1 MRQIN
6 LKIIIMLVFIIPL
19 FFSCGEE
26 LLEEEPKG
34 QISSANIAKEEST
47 LKAVLYA
54 AYDHSQLDPFNG
66 WLGHYSWCTD
76 AMWEYGG
83 HLEGK
88 ATPFLTFTW
97 NAGTPRVGW
106 PWNGYYTGIRDAN
119 SVLDNIED
127 FEGSEDLKN
136 KWKAEARFLRAWN
149 YSELYSLYGPVPL
162 VKTNERD
169 EFEVPRASDNEMKE
183 FIETE
188 LRSVAEN
195 LPDSQEEFGRATK
208 GSALGVLVK
217 FLLNTRQWEKSAEVA
232 QDIIEMDIYELYP
245 DYTELFMPSSEPNR
259 GEFLWLS
266 NKSVT
271 VDANACM
278 GCAYP
283 PSYPT
288 NQMIWA
294 CNYGVYSDFYQS
306 FYPDDERKELI
317 VAKYYN
323 TSLEDTVNLL
333 EQTEEYGG
341 PRPFKY
347 RDPNGVGV
355 SHGNDIPHVR
365 YADILLSRAEALNMM
380 EGPNQESIDLIN
392 QVRDRADIPNLEL
405 SDIQSKEA
413 LTDTILQERKWEFY
427 FELKRR
433 EDLLRHDKLISN
445 AQARGIETA
454 EERDVLFPIPQSA
467 MDANPELEQN
477 PGY

>member
-1 MRQIN
+1 MKRIN
-6 LKIIIMLVFIIPL
+6 LGIIIILVFVIPL
-19 FFSCGEE
+19 FLSCGEE
-26 LLEEEPKG
+26 LLQEEPKG
-34 QISSANIAKEEST
+34 QISSANIAEEKST
-47 LKAVLYA
+47 MKSVLYA
-54 AYDHSQLDPFNG
+54 AYDHSELDPFNG

-97 NAGTPRVGW
+97 HAGTERVGW
-106 PWNGYYTGIRDAN
+106 PWGGYYTGIRDAN

-127 FEGSEDLKN
+127 LDASEDLKN
-136 KWKAEARFLRAWN
+136 TWKAEARFLRAWD

-169 EFEVPRASDNEMKE
+169 EFEIPRASDSEMKE

-188 LRSVAEN
+188 LRAVAEN
-195 LPDSQEEFGRATK
+195 LPESQEEFGRATK
-208 GSALGVLVK
+208 GTALGVLTK
-217 FLLNTRQWEKSAEVA
+217 FLLNTRQWEKSAQVA
-232 QDIIEMDIYELYP
+232 KDIIDMDIYELYP
-245 DYTELFMPSSEPNR
+245 DYAELFMPSSEPNR

-266 NKSVT
+266 SKNVT
-271 VDANACM
+271 SSPNASM

-283 PSYPT
+283 PGYPT
-288 NQMIWA
+288 NQGIWA
-294 CNYGVYSDFYQS
+294 CNYGVYADFSRS
-306 FYPDDERKELI
+306 FYSNDKRKELI
-317 VAKYYN
+317 IDKYYN
-323 TSLEDTVNLL
+323 TILEDTTNLL
-333 EQTEEYGG
+333 EQTEDFGG
-341 PRPFKY
+341 PRVVKY
-347 RDPNGVGV
+347 RDPDGVST

-380 EGPNQESIDLIN
+380 NGPNQESIDLIN
-392 QVRDRADIPNLEL
+392 QVRDRAGIPNLEL
-405 SDIQSKEA
+405 SDVSSKEA

-433 EDLLRHDKLISN
+433 EDLLRHDRFISN
-445 AQARGIETA
+445 AKSRGIETA